1 MLQGLTLSRQ
11 VEPELLDHL
20 AADDPRAIHS
30 RRDLRWIN
38 SVMAQPGIMARALL
52 RHYGPAAPRTI
63 LDLGCGDGTLM
74 LKVARRLSPNW
85 RGVTVLLLDRQDIV
99 SRQTRAAFEALQ
111 WHASPIAA
119 DVFQILGRSPAPCPD
134 VITVNLFLHHF
145 SGTVLTQLLALAARR
160 TELFVACETHR
171 GAVALAAANLTW
183 MSGCNDVTLHDA
195 TASVR
200 AGFRGRELS
209 ALWPADPRWRLREW
223 SPTPLTHCFVAQQS
237 RPHDL

>member
-1 MLQGLTLSRQ
+1 MQGLTLPRH

-52 RHYGPAAPRTI
+52 RHCGPAAPRTI
-63 LDLGCGDGTLM
+63 LDLGCGDGTLI
-74 LKVARRLSPNW
+74 LKVARRLSPHW

-99 SRQTRAAFEALQ
+99 SRQTHAAFEALQ
-111 WHASPIAA
+111 WRASPIVA
-119 DVFQILGRSPAPCPD
+119 DAFQILERSSAPHPD
-134 VITVNLFLHHF
+134 IITVNLFLHHF
-145 SGTVLTQLLALAARR
+145 AGAALTRLLALASHRAD
-160 TELFVACETHR
+160 LLVACEPRR

-183 MSGCNDVTLHDA
+183 MIGCNDVTHHDA
-195 TASVR
+195 SASVL

-209 ALWPADPRWRLREW
+209 AQWPTYPQWHLREW
-223 SPTPLTHCFVAQQS
+223 SPTPLTHCFAAQ
-237 RPHDL
+237 RGRRHDL